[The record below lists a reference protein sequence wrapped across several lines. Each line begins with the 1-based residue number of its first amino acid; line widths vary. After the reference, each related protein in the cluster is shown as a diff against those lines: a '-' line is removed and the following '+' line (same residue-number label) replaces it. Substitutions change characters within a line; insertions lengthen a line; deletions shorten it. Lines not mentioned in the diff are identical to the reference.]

1 MVLRFGAH
9 PHREAG
15 CEQKLKRAR
24 LGDDAAAGCD
34 DETLMPAQHIVERL
48 TLGAAESL
56 LAEHVEY
63 LAQGGA
69 AALLDLAVELDEGHA
84 EALGEEPPKRRL
96 AAAAQANERDAPAP
110 GIVGWI
116 AEVLE
121 QKITR
126 FCERRR
132 REPLKEL
139 RQQNKI
145 EGRLGAFM
153 HQLGDGKAEGARDAP
168 QQHDRAVTQ
177 AGLELRQVAL
187 RNF

>member
-34 DETLMPAQHIVERL
+34 DETLMPAQHLVEGL
-48 TLGAAESL
+48 ALGAAESL
-56 LAEHVEY
+56 LAEHVED

-69 AALLDLAVELDEGHA
+69 AALLDLAVELDEGHV

-96 AAAAQANERDAPAP
+96 AAAAQADQRDAPAA
-110 GIVGWI
+110 GIIGWI

-121 QKITR
+121 QKIAR
-126 FCERRR
+126 FREGRRGGA
-132 REPLKEL
+132 PAGV
-139 RQQNKI
+139 RQQR
-145 EGRLGAFM
+145 EVRGRARALVGAS
-153 HQLGDGKAEGARDAP
+153 G
-168 QQHDRAVTQ
+168 
-177 AGLELRQVAL
+177 
-187 RNF
+187 